1 MSGRSI
7 RRVVALAIA
16 ALFLLIVAFLPATVP
31 TADKSGVVL
40 PGLATPIPVATGA
53 VDSPIRPVGPLNNG
67 SIIAQQ
73 FPANGARIS
82 SVAVFLGTY
91 RRVNHGT
98 LAVGVDARTNG
109 TWENLATQSVNKET
123 LTDNAFS
130 SIVFSPPLEVANGQ
144 TVRITL
150 SSDDDQRDAVTWWMN
165 ANWRPDGYVLSYNGE
180 QQEGTARFTVTYSPR
195 SGRLFQVLGP
205 IWGRLTV
212 FLTPAWRVVLLLGFA
227 LLGGSIIAMSRRL
240 LA

>member
-1 MSGRSI
+1 MSGRLV
-7 RRVVALAIA
+7 RRVAALAIA

-31 TADKSGVVL
+31 TADNSGAIL

-67 SIIAQQ
+67 AIIAQQ
-73 FPANGARIS
+73 FPANGTRID

-91 RRVNHGT
+91 LRVNHGA
-98 LAVGVDARTNG
+98 LEVGVDARTNG
-109 TWENLATQSVNKET
+109 AWKNLATRSVNKET
-123 LTDNAFS
+123 LADNAFY
-130 SIVFSPPLEVANGQ
+130 SIALSPPLEVAKGQ

-150 SSDDDQRDAVTWWMN
+150 SSDDGRSDAVTWWMN
-165 ANWRPDGYVLSYNGE
+165 ANWRPDGYALFYNGE
-180 QQEGTARFTVTYSPR
+180 RQEGTARFTVTYSPR
-195 SGRLFQVLGP
+195 SGRLFQVFGP

-212 FLTPAWRVVLLLGFA
+212 FLTPLWRGVLLLGLV

>member
-31 TADKSGVVL
+31 TADKSGFVL
-40 PGLATPIPVATGA
+40 PGPTPIPAIAATG
-53 VDSPIRPVGPLNNG
+53 VSTIRPVGMLNNG
-67 SIIAQQ
+67 AIIAQE
-73 FPANGARIS
+73 FPANGARINA
-82 SVAVFLGTY
+82 VAVFLGTY
-91 RRVNHGT
+91 LRVNHGT
-98 LAVGVDARTNG
+98 VDVDVDARTNG
-109 TWENLATQSVNKET
+109 AWNNLATRSVNKET
-123 LTDNAFS
+123 LLDNAFY
-130 SIVFSPPLEVANGQ
+130 SIVFSPPLEVAKGQ

-150 SSDDDQRDAVTWWMN
+150 SSNDDQRDAITWWMN
-165 ANWRPDGYVLSYNGE
+165 ANWRPDGYALFYNGE
-180 QQEGTARFTVTYSPR
+180 RQEGTARFTVTYSPR
-195 SGRLFQVLGP
+195 SGRLFQMLGP